1 MTVVVPPPVVG
12 TGEVVP
18 PTTLG
23 ACDGCTVVTTPFEPV
38 TGEVVPPCTS
48 VLTIDGDRVLST
60 PTPLEGSLTTA
71 EGWVLP
77 LLLLLLLLLR
87 LLLLFKLLSPEL
99 AGAVGCKLVT
109 TPLAPVVTEGVT
121 GSVDC
126 CGVT

>member
-1 MTVVVPPPVVG
+1 M
-12 TGEVVP
+12 
-18 PTTLG
+18 
-23 ACDGCTVVTTPFEPV
+23 
-38 TGEVVPPCTS
+38 
-48 VLTIDGDRVLST
+48 TIDGDRVLST

-77 LLLLLLLLLR
+77 LLLLLLLR